1 MTDAD
6 KPVVEAVPP
15 VANSGQPE
23 LEPEDQAGPTVTDA
37 GSDADAGLSAREVKF
52 CDLLATGTA
61 PAEAARTVGIAERS
75 GRRWRQKAR
84 IQAAIR
90 ARLNDAVA
98 VGRSILA
105 SGMARAA
112 RALVEMSDGTEEPE
126 AARVCAA
133 RAVCDAAVK
142 LVEIEELQERLA
154 ALEAQQANAPF
165 RGGRA

>member
-1 MTDAD
+1 
-6 KPVVEAVPP
+6 
-15 VANSGQPE
+15 
-23 LEPEDQAGPTVTDA
+23 
-37 GSDADAGLSAREVKF
+37 
-52 CDLLATGTA
+52 
-61 PAEAARTVGIAERS
+61 
-75 GRRWRQKAR
+75 
-84 IQAAIR
+84 
-90 ARLNDAVA
+90 
-98 VGRSILA
+98 
-105 SGMARAA
+105 MARAA